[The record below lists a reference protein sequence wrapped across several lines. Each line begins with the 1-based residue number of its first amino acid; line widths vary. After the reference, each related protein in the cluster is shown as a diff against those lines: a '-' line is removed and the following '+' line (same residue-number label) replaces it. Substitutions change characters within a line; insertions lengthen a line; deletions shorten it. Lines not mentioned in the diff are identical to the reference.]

1 MKRNKSAAR
10 SRKNSSSR
18 PSKNSSSK
26 STARSRKNSSSRP
39 SKNSSSKNSISRS
52 PKQTTALLI
61 IDMQNDF
68 LSGGSLAVPGG
79 NRIINKI
86 NKLRELYKTIV
97 ISKDWHPKNHVSF
110 ASTHKKPLFSTINI
124 KDHNNQYSQML
135 WPDHCV
141 KGSFGSKLHRDLITH
156 ASDIIIKKGSSVDV
170 DAYSAFFD
178 NTNKLNSKLDKIL
191 KEKGILNVDICGVAY
206 DYCVGYTALDAKKL
220 GYGVRVIK
228 IATAS
233 VNRNSEQ
240 TMTNKL
246 KQAKIKIIEKPGN

>member
-1 MKRNKSAAR
+1 MKRN
-10 SRKNSSSR
+10 
-18 PSKNSSSK
+18 K
-26 STARSRKNSSSRP
+26 STARSRKNSSSRTSKSISRTSKSSS
-39 SKNSSSKNSISRS
+39 SKNSSSKSTARPSSSKKSIS

-124 KDHNNQYSQML
+124 KDHNNNQYSQML

-156 ASDIIIKKGSSVDV
+156 VSDIIIKKGSSVDV

-246 KQAKIKIIEKPGN
+246 KQAKIKIIEKPEN

>member
-1 MKRNKSAAR
+1 MKRNKSVSR
-10 SRKNSSSR
+10 PRKNSSSR
-18 PSKNSSSK
+18 PSSK
-26 STARSRKNSSSRP
+26 STVRSRSKSTVRSR
-39 SKNSSSKNSISRS
+39 SKNSISKS
-52 PKQTTALLI
+52 TKQITALLI

-124 KDHNNQYSQML
+124 KDHNNNQYSQML

>member
-1 MKRNKSAAR
+1 MKRNKSVSR
-10 SRKNSSSR
+10 PRKNSSSR
-18 PSKNSSSK
+18 PSSK
-26 STARSRKNSSSRP
+26 STVRSRSKSTVRSR
-39 SKNSSSKNSISRS
+39 SKNSISKS

-124 KDHNNQYSQML
+124 KDHNNNQYSQML

-246 KQAKIKIIEKPGN
+246 KQAKIKIIEKPEN